1 MNSNKCF
8 LVIIIF
14 FTVSTFIKAQNAGFA
29 VLESGGGN
37 QSNSQTLSDT
47 AYQGKKSYRLEIS
60 STFNTAFITYY
71 KSIFSLTRTG
81 DKKVDSMFSL
91 LMYLRV
97 SNAHVPLSV
106 EMQLL
111 NKKGNVTSTANES
124 LRLSNTDWEKTTL
137 TFSTKDTAVTFIVFA
152 LSFPQGVSG
161 TNALFIDDIWY
172 QTNKDT
178 LWWDD
183 CDNLFT
189 NMGPDPPRNV
199 SLKNGSKE
207 LPQQLKITWN
217 RVLNAQGYYVK
228 LMKDTTVAADEFV
241 SSDTVYYTKLLEKG
255 VTYQFSIATYTN
267 LKGWY
272 SLPIFFTIVVEMKAV
287 ELVSPVDNSLVL
299 IRPTLVWKKLGN
311 AVSYDIKV
319 WNMTEEK
326 MGFEKSG
333 ITDTSL
339 IADSLSY
346 NTVYYWQVREINVL
360 NEICP
365 WSSGFTFTTEKLV
378 SVDETEV
385 PFIFKLSQNYPN
397 PFNPSTK
404 IKFSIPSVETFHG
417 TSLQHVVLKV
427 YDLLG
432 REVSALINEEKAPGN
447 YEVKFDATN
456 LPSGVYFYRL
466 QAGSYSQTKKLLVI
480 K

>member
-1 MNSNKCF
+1 MNSLKLS
-8 LVIIIF
+8 LVIIMF
-14 FTVSTFIKAQNAGFA
+14 MVVTTFLKAQNAGFA
-29 VLESGGGN
+29 VLVSGGGN

-60 STFNTAFITYY
+60 SPNNSAYITYR
-71 KSIFSLTRTG
+71 KSIFALSPTG
-81 DKKVDSMFSL
+81 EKKVDSTFSL
-91 LMYLRV
+91 SIYFRV
-97 SNAHVPLSV
+97 SNAQVPLNV

-111 NKKGNVTSTANES
+111 NKKGNVASTAKES
-124 LRLSNTDWEKTTL
+124 LRLSNTDWKKTIL
-137 TFSTKDTAVTFIVFA
+137 TFSTKDSAITSIVFA

-172 QTNKDT
+172 QKNKDT

-189 NMGPDPPRNV
+189 NMGPDPPRNI
-199 SLKNGSKE
+199 SLKNGSSE
-207 LPQQLKITWN
+207 LPQQLKIIWSP
-217 RVLNAQGYYVK
+217 VLNAQGYYVK
-228 LMKDTTVAADEFV
+228 LMKDTTVVADEFV

-267 LKGWY
+267 LRGWY
-272 SLPIFFTIVVEMKAV
+272 SLPIFFTIVTEMKAV
-287 ELVSPVDNSLVL
+287 ELVSPADNSLVP
-299 IRPTLVWKKLGN
+299 IRPTLVWRKLEN
-311 AVSYDIKV
+311 AVSYDIKA
-319 WNMTEEK
+319 WNLSEEK
-326 MGFEKSG
+326 LGFQKSG

-339 IADSLSY
+339 IVDSLSY
-346 NTVYYWQVREINVL
+346 NTVYYWQVREVNVL
-360 NEICP
+360 NEIGP

-378 SVDETEV
+378 SVKEETPYTFE
-385 PFIFKLSQNYPN
+385 LSQNYPN
-397 PFNPSTK
+397 PFNPSTA
-404 IKFSIPSVETFHG
+404 ISYQLPAFSNVE
-417 TSLQHVVLKV
+417 LEV

-432 REVSALINEEKAPGN
+432 RKVAILVDKEQPAGN
-447 YEVKFDATN
+447 YKIEFSGAN